1 MTTKAT
7 LCRLRH
13 LIPAAAVLALAAIP
27 ARAQGDP
34 LSTTAQ
40 KVIQEFNTLAPYIVT
55 IGLIFGGLAIMF
67 GHSEGWSRIGKV
79 IIGASIVIGAA
90 ALVNVLIA

>member
-7 LCRLRH
+7 LCRLRN
-13 LIPAAAVLALAAIP
+13 LIPATSIVGLAALP
-27 ARAQGDP
+27 TYAQGDP

-79 IIGASIVIGAA
+79 IIGASIIIGAA
-90 ALVNVLIA
+90 ALVNVLIV

>member
-1 MTTKAT
+1 MTRRCLNLRNT
-7 LCRLRH
+7 LLT
-13 LIPAAAVLALAAIP
+13 AYALGLVTTGAH
-27 ARAQGDP
+27 AQGDP

-79 IIGASIVIGAA
+79 IIGASIIIGAA
-90 ALVNVLIA
+90 ALVNVLIK

>member
-1 MTTKAT
+1 MNHRISKPRDILFTAYALGIAT
-7 LCRLRH
+7 IAEH
-13 LIPAAAVLALAAIP
+13 
-27 ARAQGDP
+27 AQGDP

-79 IIGASIVIGAA
+79 IIGASIIIGAA
-90 ALVNVLIA
+90 ALVNVLIK